1 MPVNGMPPMGS
12 MGGMAA
18 PMGMGVGQASGWF
31 MPTSSTPH
39 GSMPTMGGEFSLP
52 TPDSLAGSGFGQF
65 GTSVGS
71 MGISPKDTTLGGKG
85 EEVAMDAVSK
95 QSVFKRSPFNVC
107 ALTEILVYL

>member
-1 MPVNGMPPMGS
+1 MGMPVNGMPPMGS

-31 MPTSSTPH
+31 LPTSSTPH
-39 GSMPTMGGEFSLP
+39 GSMAPGMGGEFSLP
-52 TPDSLAGSGFGQF
+52 TPDSVGGSGFGQF

-85 EEVAMDAVSK
+85 EEVAIDAATK
-95 QSVFKRSPFNVC
+95 QSVKNDLQSITP
-107 ALTEILVYL
+107 L